1 MKKNMGTFDRIVRI
15 VIALI
20 IVVLFLTG
28 QINGALSIILLALAA
43 IFLLTSLVNFCP
55 LYSLIG
61 IKTCK
66 IEKNNG

>member
-1 MKKNMGTFDRIVRI
+1 MGTFDRIVRI
-15 VIALI
+15 AIALI
-20 IVVLFLTG
+20 IAVLFLTG
-28 QINGALSIILLALAA
+28 QITGALSIILLALAA

>member
-15 VIALI
+15 AIALI
-20 IVVLFLTG
+20 IAVLFLTG
-28 QINGALSIILLALAA
+28 QITGTLSIILLALAA